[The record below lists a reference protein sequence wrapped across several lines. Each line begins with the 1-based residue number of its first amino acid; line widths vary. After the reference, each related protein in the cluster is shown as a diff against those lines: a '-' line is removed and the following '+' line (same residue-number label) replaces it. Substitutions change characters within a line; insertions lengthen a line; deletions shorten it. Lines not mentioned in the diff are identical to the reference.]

1 MSSNVI
7 VQRKISQFSC
17 QSFYCYFYCLP
28 ENLVQVLWQADVIC
42 ALLIVLCICSP
53 YRMAYLAQSLVM
65 KNGETCDKD
74 GDICA
79 SEVSIT
85 DNDDS
90 GSIVAQRTEKVYVLI
105 FVFLIQLLHLIWL
118 D

>member
-1 MSSNVI
+1 
-7 VQRKISQFSC
+7 
-17 QSFYCYFYCLP
+17 
-28 ENLVQVLWQADVIC
+28 LVQVLWQGDIVC
-42 ALLIVLCICSP
+42 AVLIVLCIFSP

-65 KNGETCDKD
+65 KNGETCNKD

-90 GSIVAQRTEKVYVLI
+90 GSIAAQRPEKVYVLI
-105 FVFLIQLLHLIWL
+105 FVFLIQLLHLICL
-118 D
+118 DNYL